1 MRCADAADAA
11 GDAREG
17 TAPPAQRW
25 FLLEHP
31 GPWGRVAFAQSGL
44 DAADVDALSTWA
56 TRTRG
61 RVLLVRRPGRPPRAG
76 APRRW
81 FRVDS
86 RRGHEE
92 IRTGQVA
99 GPLVPDAPGERFGDA
114 LYLVCTHGRHDT
126 CCAIRGRPTAAALA
140 AAHPERVWECSHVG
154 GCRFA
159 PAVVLLPHGF
169 VLGGAPA
176 DAVVGVV
183 DAYAG
188 GRIDPRWVRG
198 RSLDPPVVQAAQQY
212 ARTALGALGVDALR
226 PVSVTTTAEGE
237 RVGLAEPEVTVV
249 LRERHSPAGR
259 PLTCASH
266 VPGRLRT
273 FELVSLHAPSLTC
286 PPR

>member
-11 GDAREG
+11 GDRREG

-44 DAADVDALSTWA
+44 DAADVEALSTWA

-61 RVLLVRRPGRPPRAG
+61 RVLLVRRPGRAALIG
-76 APRRW
+76 GPRRW

-92 IRTGQVA
+92 IRTGEVD
-99 GPLVPDAPGERFGDA
+99 GPLVPDAPGERFGQA
-114 LYLVCTHGRHDT
+114 LYLVCAHGRHDT
-126 CCAIRGRPTAAALA
+126 CCAVRGRPVAAALA
-140 AAHPERVWECSHVG
+140 RAQPELVWECSHVG

-169 VLGGAPA
+169 VLGGVPA
-176 DAVVGVV
+176 DAAPAVL

-188 GRIDPRWVRG
+188 GLLDPRWVRG

-212 ARTALGALGVDALR
+212 ARTALGVHAVDALR
-226 PVSVTTTAEGE
+226 PVSVTSAADGE
-237 RVGLAEPEVTVV
+237 RVSFADPEATVV
-249 LRERHSPAGR
+249 LRERHTPAGR

-273 FELVSLHAPSLTC
+273 FDLVSLEAPSLS
-286 PPR
+286 

>member
-31 GPWGRVAFAQSGL
+31 GPWGRVAFAQSEL
-44 DAADVDALSTWA
+44 DAVDVEALSTWA
-56 TRTRG
+56 SRTRG
-61 RVLLVRRPGRPPRAG
+61 RVLLVRRPGRALPTG
-76 APRRW
+76 DPRRW

-99 GPLVPDAPGERFGDA
+99 GPLVPDAPGERFDGA
-114 LYLVCTHGRHDT
+114 LCLVCAHGRHDT
-126 CCAIRGRPTAAALA
+126 CCAVRGRPVAAALA
-140 AAHPERVWECSHVG
+140 AARPEQVWECSHVG

-169 VLGGAPA
+169 VLGGVPAAAAP
-176 DAVVGVV
+176 DLV
-183 DAYAG
+183 DSYAG
-188 GRIDPRWVRG
+188 GRLDPRWVRG
-198 RSLDPPVVQAAQQY
+198 RSVDPPVVQAAQQY
-212 ARTALGALGVDALR
+212 ARTALGALDVDALR
-226 PVSVTTTAEGE
+226 PVSVTATADGE
-237 RVGLAEPEVTVV
+237 RVCLVEPEVTVV
-249 LRERHSPAGR
+249 LRERHTPAGR

-273 FELVSLHAPSLTC
+273 FDLVSLHAPSVT
-286 PPR
+286 

>member
-1 MRCADAADAA
+1 M
-11 GDAREG
+11 
-17 TAPPAQRW
+17 
-25 FLLEHP
+25 
-31 GPWGRVAFAQSGL
+31 
-44 DAADVDALSTWA
+44 
-56 TRTRG
+56 
-61 RVLLVRRPGRPPRAG
+61 
-76 APRRW
+76 
-81 FRVDS
+81 
-86 RRGHEE
+86 
-92 IRTGQVA
+92 
-99 GPLVPDAPGERFGDA
+99 PDAPGERFGEA

-126 CCAIRGRPTAAALA
+126 CCAIRGRPIAAALA

-176 DAVVGVV
+176 DAAVGVV

-249 LRERHSPAGR
+249 LRERHSACGQAADLRLARAGQAAHVRARLAAR
-259 PLTCASH
+259 PVAH
-266 VPGRLRT
+266 VP
-273 FELVSLHAPSLTC
+273 
-286 PPR
+286 PR